1 MGFNSG
7 FKVLNPTCHLLAL
20 LGAHPILHIS
30 RIRVNVVIP
39 GRWGWQANRGGKGR
53 GLGVLAVRLGVR
65 LRHWKKL
72 IFLFWFYY
80 FDLINFILCFHLF
93 RISYLILFLHFSFF
107 FYFDFFLC
115 LTPIPNLPG
124 STPVP
129 LLLPLLLACD
139 HHCSSPTRIS
149 CIYKTHNIFLM
160 WLFNL
165 KCLTLKMKALWCFKT
180 LGTIHPMIQDDIP

>member
-107 FYFDFFLC
+107 FLFWFLSMSYSNSQPARQYTSPSPTA
-115 LTPIPNLPG
+115 TPIGLWP
-124 STPVP
+124 S
-129 LLLPLLLACD
+129 LL
-139 HHCSSPTRIS
+139 IS
-149 CIYKTHNIFLM
+149 YQNQLY
-160 WLFNL
+160 L
-165 KCLTLKMKALWCFKT
+165 
-180 LGTIHPMIQDDIP
+180 